1 MKSDGVI
8 LFGGFSARSS
18 ESHRFISPCGWT
30 YTATVSVHA
39 RARTASFEA
48 HRKIEPIGMLE
59 RARRAGAET
68 VTHDKLEKLYFLLL
82 CF

>member
-1 MKSDGVI
+1 MKSDDVI

-39 RARTASFEA
+39 HARTAPFEA
-48 HRKIEPIGMLE
+48 HRKTEPIGMLG
-59 RARRAGAET
+59 RTRRVAGET
-68 VTHDKLEKLYFLLL
+68 VTHDELEKLYFLLL